1 MACIFDFE
9 RSTFYFAMELP
20 LNFCFLIKASRDL
33 EKKATLSAASKN
45 NNDDDDDDE
54 EAEDMEAFIN
64 SGKLE
69 DDDECVSDFSRK

>member
-1 MACIFDFE
+1 M
-9 RSTFYFAMELP
+9 
-20 LNFCFLIKASRDL
+20 

-45 NNDDDDDDE
+45 NNDDDDDEE

-69 DDDECVSDFSRK
+69 DDDECVSDFSRKWWPEVADCIDDDAERIKQNLWWE